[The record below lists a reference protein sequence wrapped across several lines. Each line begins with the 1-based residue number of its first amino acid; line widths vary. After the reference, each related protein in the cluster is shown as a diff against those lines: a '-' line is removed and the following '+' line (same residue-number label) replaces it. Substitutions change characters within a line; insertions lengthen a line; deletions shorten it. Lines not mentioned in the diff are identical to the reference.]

1 MAAVVVAPDQV
12 EPKKGAP
19 TEAPQGPDPSRS
31 LALEPGP
38 APPVHPRVQLG
49 HAPLSSTPGGGRG
62 GAGVPHL
69 PSGHQGRP
77 GAGALPSYRP
87 WRWHQGRPGAD
98 LSPNP
103 RLVQAGIATRAV
115 RKEEVDALAAK
126 HQVSFSS
133 RRSNE

>member
-19 TEAPQGPDPSRS
+19 IEAPQGPTRADPWPWS
-31 LALEPGP
+31 LALHPL
-38 APPVHPRVQLG
+38 HPRVQLG

-77 GAGALPSYRP
+77 GAGALPSYHP